1 MDALRVS
8 AVPSRSQRRYLAAV
22 KTVYSVGYGLSLA
35 SLIAATLAFCTFRT
49 LLRTRTYI
57 RPNLFSSFILRGTAV
72 FVKDAALFADEGLDH
87 RAVSTVGP
95 PGGAPG
101 PMATVNVSE
110 FTRLSHAHLTH
121 TRPPTTRLAPPR
133 PPSPPPSSLL
143 PPGGPRGVLANFSWL
158 LVEGLY
164 LHTALLFTFAPHGR
178 LFWTCRDDLDGIF
191 WWIIKAPI
199 LVSVLGGPVSLFQ
212 WLNPCLLRRRLAKS
226 TLLLVPLFGV
236 RYVVFALFPDHVA
249 FQLRLCFELIL
260 GSFQGFVVALL
271 YCFLNGEVRRDTHCV
286 CVWTVLRSVLLS
298 TRPFSGAARSEKAD
312 EEVVE
317 GQQTQHDRG
326 LHGVAGPRRLDQR
339 SGFA

>member
-72 FVKDAALFADEGLDH
+72 FVKDAALFADEGLD
-87 RAVSTVGP
+87 R
-95 PGGAPG
+95 
-101 PMATVNVSE
+101 
-110 FTRLSHAHLTH
+110 
-121 TRPPTTRLAPPR
+121 
-133 PPSPPPSSLL
+133 
-143 PPGGPRGVLANFSWL
+143 GPRGVLANFSWL